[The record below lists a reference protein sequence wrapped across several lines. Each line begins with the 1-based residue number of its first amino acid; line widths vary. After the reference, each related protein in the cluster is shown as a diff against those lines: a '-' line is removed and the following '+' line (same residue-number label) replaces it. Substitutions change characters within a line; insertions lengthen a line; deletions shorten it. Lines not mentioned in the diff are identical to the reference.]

1 MLPLSEFSNK
11 SPEETGKSFEEN
23 AIIKAK
29 NAGKIINWKFPCLA
43 DDSGLCIE
51 ILGNKPGIN
60 SSNWAEEYGYEK
72 VFEIIN
78 KKIRNVGN
86 RMEGQPAFFY
96 CSLAFLKSP
105 SNVKLFNGKLKGY
118 LTYPPKGDLGFG
130 YDPIFKPIKENKTL
144 AQLGELKKNKISHR
158 KEAINK
164 LVEYILEK

>member
-72 VFEIIN
+72 VFEIITC
-78 KKIRNVGN
+78 KRSSVG
-86 RMEGQPAFFY
+86 
-96 CSLAFLKSP
+96 SS
-105 SNVKLFNGKLKGY
+105 
-118 LTYPPKGDLGFG
+118 
-130 YDPIFKPIKENKTL
+130 IPIKT
-144 AQLGELKKNKISHR
+144 
-158 KEAINK
+158 K
-164 LVEYILEK
+164 LLIRD